1 MRFKTTI
8 ILAFVLFLLSAYL
21 YFIEIPGKRK
31 AEQENKVFNLD
42 WEKVSEL
49 HLRLGDEITVCS
61 KNNEGEWE
69 ITEPMKAEANQ
80 PLVEDVV
87 SSMKN
92 LEINRVVESSTGDLS
107 LYGLTHP
114 NAEATVKSAGEPQG
128 LTLQFGWKGPVG
140 DSLYVK
146 RKDENR
152 VLLVSYE
159 LGKKIVKKA
168 PGLRERRVVIFD
180 RSNLKRIEFSYP
192 DRKILL
198 ARQEEGWQ
206 ILEPIKTR
214 ASVFEVSQ
222 LILALTAMRIEEFID
237 EPADLSQYG
246 LAHPRVKVTLE
257 LEGEETN
264 PIILLGK
271 NTKDNKLTYAK
282 RESKQPVYLVESYF
296 IEDFT
301 KVTNQLRDKKFFSFN
316 RAEVSKIEIRH
327 GKNILTLTK
336 DPQGDWRILE
346 AGEAKAIKSAV
357 DELLSALEELEV
369 TRFVNDNPRDLRIY
383 GLDQPI
389 LQESLWLGADKMET
403 LLVGKEDKSKKEHFI
418 KNDSEAPVY
427 LAKKGMLAQ
436 LIRNLNEL
444 KEPEE

>member
-8 ILAFVLFLLSAYL
+8 ILAGVLLLLSAYL
-21 YFIEIPGKRK
+21 YFIEVPGKRK
-31 AEQENKVFNLD
+31 AEGESKVFNLD

-49 HLRLGDEITVCS
+49 RLRLGDEITVCT

-80 PLVEDVV
+80 PLVENVV
-87 SSMKN
+87 SSLKN
-92 LEINRVVESSTGDLS
+92 LEINRVVESPPKDLS
-107 LYGLTHP
+107 LYGLVHP
-114 NAEATVKSAGEPQG
+114 NVEATVKSAGEPQG
-128 LTLQFGWKGPVG
+128 VTLQFGWKGQVG
-140 DSLYVK
+140 DSLYAK
-146 RKDENR
+146 LKDDNR

-159 LGKKIVKKA
+159 LGKKIGKKA
-168 PGLRERRVVIFD
+168 SQLRDRRVVIFD

-192 DRKILL
+192 DRKIIL

-206 ILEPIKTR
+206 ILEPIKAR
-214 ASVFEVSQ
+214 ASEFEVGQ
-222 LILALTAMRIEEFID
+222 LILAITAMKIEKFID
-237 EPADLSQYG
+237 DPTDLGQYG
-246 LAHPRVKVTLE
+246 LTHPRVKVTLG
-257 LEGEETN
+257 LEGKEAG
-264 PIILLGK
+264 PITLLGK

-282 RESKQPVYLVESYF
+282 RESKHPVYLIQSYF

-301 KVTNQLRDKKFFSFN
+301 KEANQLRDKKFFSFD

-336 DPQGDWRILE
+336 DPQGDWQILE
-346 AGEAKAIKSAV
+346 AGEAKAIKSEV

-369 TRFVNDNPRDLRIY
+369 TKFVDDNPRDLRPY

-389 LQESLWLGADKMET
+389 LQESLWLGANKMET
-403 LLVGKEDKSKKEHFI
+403 LLVGKEEKSKKEHFI
-418 KNDSEAPVY
+418 KKDSEAPVY

-436 LIRNLNEL
+436 LIRNLDEL

>member
-8 ILAFVLFLLSAYL
+8 ILAGVLLLLSAYL
-21 YFIEIPGKRK
+21 YFIETPGKRK
-31 AEQENKVFNLD
+31 AEQETKVFNLD
-42 WEKVSEL
+42 WDKVSEL
-49 HLRLGDEITVCS
+49 RLRLGDEITVCI

-87 SSMKN
+87 SSLKN
-92 LEINRVVESSTGDLS
+92 LEINRVVESSPKDLS
-107 LYGLTHP
+107 LYGLAHP
-114 NAEATVKSAGEPQG
+114 NAEATVKSAGEPEG
-128 LTLQFGWKGPVG
+128 VTLQFGWKGQVG
-140 DSLYVK
+140 DSLYAK

-159 LGKKIVKKA
+159 LGKKIAKKA
-168 PGLRERRVVIFD
+168 PELRDRRVVIFD
-180 RSNLKRIEFSYP
+180 RSNLNRIELSYP

-198 ARQEEGWQ
+198 ASQEEGWQ
-206 ILEPIKTR
+206 ILEPIKIR
-214 ASVFEVSQ
+214 ASMFEVGQ
-222 LILALTAMRIEEFID
+222 LILAITAMRIEEFID

-246 LAHPRVKVTLE
+246 LTHPRVKVTLE
-257 LEGEETN
+257 LEGEENN

-282 RESKQPVYLVESYF
+282 RESRHPVYLVQSHF
-296 IEDFT
+296 IEDLI
-301 KVTNQLRDKKFFSFN
+301 KVANQLRDKKFFSFN
-316 RAEVSKIEIRH
+316 RAEVSKIEIRQ

-336 DPQGDWRILE
+336 DLQGDWRILE
-346 AGEAKAIKSAV
+346 AGEAKAIKNEV

-369 TRFVNDNPRDLRIY
+369 TKFVDDNPRDLTIY

-389 LQESLWLGADKMET
+389 LQESLWLGANKIET
-403 LLVGKEDKSKKEHFI
+403 LLVGKEDKSKEEHFI

-436 LIRNLNEL
+436 LMRNLTEL
-444 KEPEE
+444 MEPEE